1 MAATL
6 SQELVEALHSAGMD
20 DLEFID
26 PTTNRTYVLIDRDVC
41 RRAMEALRREQ
52 DRAAIARGI
61 AQMKAGEGMSLA
73 ESRQLNR
80 EHLLGGLK

>member
-1 MAATL
+1 M
-6 SQELVEALHSAGMD
+6 VDALHSAGMD
-20 DLEFID
+20 DLELID
-26 PTTNRTYVLIDRDVC
+26 PTTNRTYVLVDSDVC

-61 AQMKAGEGMSLA
+61 AQMQAGEGMSLA
-73 ESRQLNR
+73 ESRRLNR